1 MITAGEIS
9 AIFPH
14 HLLKLPAQFFVKPRV
29 IGEQKQIGLAHL
41 RHIPAQVFHHPP
53 SQAFPSKSGLHI
65 HSAHIWG
72 QIRPGVKII
81 FNDPHFSAYHRQARS
96 AHRGFSRRQSHCTT
110 LPPFQKNAAEAQL
123 LRLHVFKLR

>member
-14 HLLKLPAQFFVKPRV
+14 HLLKPPAQFFVKPRV

-53 SQAFPSKSGLHI
+53 NQAFPSKSGLHI
-65 HSAHIWG
+65 HGAHIWG
-72 QIRPGVKII
+72 QIRPGVKIV
-81 FNDPHFSAYHRQARS
+81 FNDPHSPGDFPAGKATAR
-96 AHRGFSRRQSHCTT
+96 HFF
-110 LPPFQKNAAEAQL
+110 PFKKNAAEAQL

>member
-14 HLLKLPAQFFVKPRV
+14 HLLKPPAQFFVKPRV

-53 SQAFPSKSGLHI
+53 AQALSPECGLHI
-65 HSAHIWG
+65 HGAHVGG
-72 QIRPGVKII
+72 QIRPGVKIV
-81 FNDPHFSAYHRQARS
+81 FNDPHSPGDFPFLRHSQVPLGNLSFLFQAEGHAFLIS
-96 AHRGFSRRQSHCTT
+96 
-110 LPPFQKNAAEAQL
+110 
-123 LRLHVFKLR
+123 